1 MNLVVGATGMLG
13 GAICRLFAA
22 QGQPLRALARAT
34 SDPAKVEALQGLG
47 VEIVRGDLKDRASL
61 DAACHG
67 AALVVSTA
75 SSTVSRQQGDSID
88 SVDRQGQLN
97 VIEAAERAGVE
108 RFILISFPGID
119 LDFPLQTAKRAAEE
133 RLRRGRMSYTILHP
147 TFFTEV
153 WLSPALGFDP
163 TNATARIYGSGQNK
177 ISWICVQDVAKFA
190 VAAAGNPQANNS
202 VVKLGG
208 PDALSPLEV
217 VRLAE
222 AVTRRKFVVEHVPED
237 ALKTQFD
244 AASDSLQQ
252 SFAGLMLYY
261 ARGDAI
267 DMTKTL
273 LRFPVHPLRSVR
285 EHLAAIT

>member
-1 MNLVVGATGMLG
+1 M
-13 GAICRLFAA
+13 
-22 QGQPLRALARAT
+22 
-34 SDPAKVEALQGLG
+34 
-47 VEIVRGDLKDRASL
+47 
-61 DAACHG
+61 
-67 AALVVSTA
+67 
-75 SSTVSRQQGDSID
+75 
-88 SVDRQGQLN
+88 
-97 VIEAAERAGVE
+97 
-108 RFILISFPGID
+108 
-119 LDFPLQTAKRAAEE
+119 QTAKRAAEE
-133 RLRRGRMSYTILHP
+133 RLRRGRMSYTILQP

-153 WLSPALGFDP
+153 WLSPTLGFDP